1 VSEVVDAESAD
12 FLYCVTDTV
21 AVAPSDDVTVIVLV
35 RSAEVLVYAAAVTV
49 TVVPDA
55 ETVSQLSADGAVAVK
70 VAPVESPDTVNVFA
84 IFCLLLMGDYLVYWF
99 IGLLV

>member
-1 VSEVVDAESAD
+1 LASKVTEAGDRESAD

-21 AVAPSDDVTVIVLV
+21 AVAPSDDLTVMALA
-35 RSAEVLVYAAAVTV
+35 RSAEVLAYADALTV

-55 ETVSQLSADGAVAVK
+55 ETVSQLSADVAVR

-84 IFCLLLMGDYLVYWF
+84 IFCF
-99 IGLLV
+99 S